1 MAQRQR
7 RTYGWVVTLA
17 GSALIGWSIYHL
29 VRGENCD
36 GVTIE
41 CPPDWIPATLLL
53 GVVASFAGVFLARS
67 LLAVA
72 PVVAAVAAG
81 LVIGA
86 SGSED
91 AGEVAF
97 WAGFMVVMAVLPL
110 VLVKVLTKIL
120 TTRGGNELEQ
130 RLLEE
135 GATAVGTL
143 MSVTDT
149 GVTVNMNPQVRLT
162 LLIEPEDGSPPFEGI
177 KTTTVSRVRLPHEG
191 QRFPVWYDRNDPTRF
206 AVILSLDEDADPE
219 IRRRYELARS
229 RDPGLAWDA
238 AADPDDDQPGGDDDP
253 LSQLERLAALWQ
265 AGALSDDEFTR
276 QKAMLL
282 GTRPTGRNQP
292 PVMPP
297 PPPW

>member
-1 MAQRQR
+1 MAPQQPR

-17 GSALIGWSIYHL
+17 GSGLVGWSVYHV
-29 VRGENCD
+29 VRGGNCD

-41 CPPDWIPATLLL
+41 CPPEWISATLLL
-53 GVVASFAGVFLARS
+53 GVVASVAGVFLARS

-110 VLVKVLTKIL
+110 VLVKVLMRIL
-120 TTRGGNELEQ
+120 TTPGGNVLEQ

-149 GVTVNMNPQVRLT
+149 GVTVNMDPQVRLT
-162 LLIEPEDGSPPFEGI
+162 LLIEPEDGSAPFEGI
-177 KTTTVSRVRLPHEG
+177 RTTTVSRVRLPHEG
-191 QRFPVWYDRNDPTRF
+191 QRFPVWYDRDDRTRF
-206 AVILSLDEDADPE
+206 VVILSLDEDADPE
-219 IRRRYELARS
+219 VRRRYELARS
-229 RDPGLAWDA
+229 RGPGPAWDA
-238 AADPDDDQPGGDDDP
+238 AADPDDDQPAADDDP
-253 LSQLERLAALWQ
+253 LSQLERLTALWQ
-265 AGALSDDEFTR
+265 AGALTDEEFNR
-276 QKAMLL
+276 HKATLL
-282 GTRPTGRNQP
+282 GG
-292 PVMPP
+292 
-297 PPPW
+297 